1 MGKVKEVWQDYWQ
14 IITAVLVL
22 SFLALFFL
30 LNQVKGQD
38 QEEGDFA
45 SLVEGEEEVVLDL
58 DQGENEIL
66 PEETETWIMVDIK
79 GFVTYPGVY
88 EVLADSRVQDVV
100 ELAGGLSPEANP
112 LTFNLAQKVRDEMV
126 IYIGGP
132 DDPEVTS
139 QAFETSE
146 EGESLVVNLNEASK
160 EELMQLNS
168 IGPAKADNI
177 IQYREDHGGFK
188 TIEEL
193 KNVSGIG
200 DKTFENLKDNLSI

>member
-1 MGKVKEVWQDYWQ
+1 MEKVKEVWQDYWQ
-14 IITAVLVL
+14 IIIAVLVL
-22 SFLALFFL
+22 SFLVLFFL

-45 SLVEGEEEVVLDL
+45 SLVEGGEEVVLDMGQEDEL
-58 DQGENEIL
+58 L

-88 EVLADSRVQDVV
+88 EVLADSRIQDVV

-132 DDPEVTS
+132 DDPEVTN
-139 QAFETSE
+139 QPAGTSE
-146 EGESLVVNLNEASK
+146 GGESLVVNINEASK

-168 IGPAKADNI
+168 IGPTKADNI

-200 DKTFENLKDNLSI
+200 DKIFENLKDNLSI

>member
-1 MGKVKEVWQDYWQ
+1 MEKVKEFWQDYWQ
-14 IITAVLVL
+14 IILAVLVL
-22 SFLALFFL
+22 SFMTLFFL

-38 QEEGDFA
+38 QEEESFA
-45 SLVEGEEEVVLDL
+45 SLVEGKEEMGDELDQEDLEEVAEEEP
-58 DQGENEIL
+58 G
-66 PEETETWIMVDIK
+66 WIMVDIK
-79 GFVTYPGVY
+79 GHVKYPGVY
-88 EVLADSRVQDVV
+88 EVLADSRIQDVV

>member
-1 MGKVKEVWQDYWQ
+1 MEKVKEVWQDYWQ
-14 IITAVLVL
+14 IIIAVLVL
-22 SFLALFFL
+22 SFLILFFL

-45 SLVEGEEEVVLDL
+45 SLVEGGEEVVLDMGQEDEL
-58 DQGENEIL
+58 L

-88 EVLADSRVQDVV
+88 EVLADSRIQDVV

>member
-1 MGKVKEVWQDYWQ
+1 MEKVKEVWQDYWQ
-14 IITAVLVL
+14 IIIAVLVL
-22 SFLALFFL
+22 SFLVLFFL

-45 SLVEGEEEVVLDL
+45 SLVEGGEEVVLDM
-58 DQGENEIL
+58 DQEDELL

-88 EVLADSRVQDVV
+88 EVLADSRIQDVV

-188 TIEEL
+188 TGEEL

>member
-1 MGKVKEVWQDYWQ
+1 MEKVKEVWQDYWQ

-22 SFLALFFL
+22 SFLILFFL

-45 SLVEGEEEVVLDL
+45 SLVEGGEEVVLDM
-58 DQGENEIL
+58 DQEDELL

-88 EVLADSRVQDVV
+88 EVLADSRIQDVV

-168 IGPAKADNI
+168 IGPAKADSI

>member
-1 MGKVKEVWQDYWQ
+1 MEKVKEVWQDYWQ
-14 IITAVLVL
+14 IIIAVLVL
-22 SFLALFFL
+22 SFLILFFL

-45 SLVEGEEEVVLDL
+45 SLVEGGEEVVLDM
-58 DQGENEIL
+58 DQEDELL

-88 EVLADSRVQDVV
+88 EVLADSRIQDVV

>member
-1 MGKVKEVWQDYWQ
+1 MEKVKEVWQDYWQ
-14 IITAVLVL
+14 IIIAVLVL
-22 SFLALFFL
+22 SFLVLFFL

-45 SLVEGEEEVVLDL
+45 SLVEGGEEVVLDM
-58 DQGENEIL
+58 DQEDELL

-88 EVLADSRVQDVV
+88 EVLADSRIQDVV

-200 DKTFENLKDNLSI
+200 DKIFENLKDNLSI

>member
-1 MGKVKEVWQDYWQ
+1 MEKVKEVWQDYWQ
-14 IITAVLVL
+14 IIIAILVL
-22 SFLALFFL
+22 SFLVLFFL

-45 SLVEGEEEVVLDL
+45 SLVEGGEEVVLDMGQEDEL
-58 DQGENEIL
+58 L

-88 EVLADSRVQDVV
+88 EVLADSRIQDVV

>member
-1 MGKVKEVWQDYWQ
+1 MEKVKEVWQDYWQ
-14 IITAVLVL
+14 IIIAVLVL
-22 SFLALFFL
+22 SFLVLFFL

-45 SLVEGEEEVVLDL
+45 SLVEGGEEVVLDMGQEDEL
-58 DQGENEIL
+58 L

-88 EVLADSRVQDVV
+88 EVLADSRIQDVV

>member
-1 MGKVKEVWQDYWQ
+1 MEKVKEVWQDYWQ
-14 IITAVLVL
+14 IIIAILVL
-22 SFLALFFL
+22 SFLVLFFL

-45 SLVEGEEEVVLDL
+45 SLVEGGEEVVLDMGQEDEL
-58 DQGENEIL
+58 L

-88 EVLADSRVQDVV
+88 EVLADSRIQDVV

-139 QAFETSE
+139 
-146 EGESLVVNLNEASK
+146 
-160 EELMQLNS
+160 
-168 IGPAKADNI
+168 
-177 IQYREDHGGFK
+177 R
-188 TIEEL
+188 
-193 KNVSGIG
+193 
-200 DKTFENLKDNLSI
+200 